1 MYDIIPIPAF
11 SDNYIW
17 LLHAHGQAAV
27 VDPGDAEPVLRQ
39 LATSGLQLHT
49 ILITHHHHDHI
60 GGVERLQNETGARVY
75 APARESY
82 DFMHQPVH
90 EGDQIELDFLP
101 LKLTVLE
108 VPGHTLGHVAYYGA
122 KLLFCGDTL
131 FSAGCGR
138 LFEGTPAQMLDSLNK
153 LANLPAETAV
163 YCTHEYTEHNL
174 KFARQLDPTNTALL
188 ARQAQ
193 VAKWRKQGLPS
204 LPSTLAIERDSNP
217 FLRCGSPAI
226 QHASGIHEANPLA
239 VFTAIREMRNHF

>member
-17 LLHAHGQAAV
+17 MLHAHGQAAV
-27 VDPGDAEPVLRQ
+27 VDPGNAEPVLQQ

-49 ILITHHHHDHI
+49 ILVTHHHNDHI
-60 GGVERLQNETGARVY
+60 GGVEKLQNETGARVY
-75 APARESY
+75 APARENY
-82 DFMHQPVH
+82 AFPHHPVQQ
-90 EGDQIELDFLP
+90 GDQVSLDFLP
-101 LKLTVLE
+101 LTLSVIE

-153 LANLPAETAV
+153 LAALPAETAV

-174 KFARQLDPTNTALL
+174 KFARQLDPANPALL

-193 VAKWRKQGLPS
+193 VTILRQQGLPS

-217 FLRCGSPAI
+217 FLRCTSPAI
-226 QHASGIHEANPLA
+226 QQASGIKEANPLA

>member
-1 MYDIIPIPAF
+1 MHDVIPIPAF

-17 LLHAHGQAAV
+17 MLHARGQAVV
-27 VDPGDAEPVLRQ
+27 VDPGDAAPVLQQ
-39 LATSGLQLHT
+39 LSASGLQLHS

-60 GGVERLQNETGARVY
+60 GGVDVLQQETGAQVY
-75 APARESY
+75 APAREAY
-82 DFMHQPVH
+82 PFPHQPVRQ
-90 EGDQIELDFLP
+90 GDQIILDFLP
-101 LKLTVLE
+101 LTLE
-108 VPGHTLGHVAYYGA
+108 VMDVPGHTLGHVAYYGA

-138 LFEGTPAQMLDSLNK
+138 LFEGTPAQMLDSLDK
-153 LANLPAETAV
+153 LAALPAETAV

-174 KFARQLDPTNTALL
+174 KFARQLDPDNPALL

-193 VAKWRKQGLPS
+193 VAGLRQQGLPS

-217 FLRCGSPAI
+217 FLRCSSPAI
-226 QHASGIHEANPLA
+226 QHASGIKDANPLA

>member
-1 MYDIIPIPAF
+1 MYDVIPIPAF

-17 LLHAHGQAAV
+17 MLHAHGQAVV
-27 VDPGDAEPVLRQ
+27 VDPGDAAPVQQ
-39 LATSGLQLHT
+39 LLSTLGLQLHS

-60 GGVERLQNETGARVY
+60 DGVEQLQQQTGARVY
-75 APARESY
+75 APARETY
-82 DFMHQPVH
+82 PFAHQPVRQ
-90 EGDQIELDFLP
+90 GDQITLDFLP
-101 LKLTVLE
+101 LILHVME
-108 VPGHTLGHVAYYGA
+108 VPGHTLGHVAYYGP

-138 LFEGTPAQMLDSLNK
+138 LFEGTPAQMFDSLNK
-153 LANLPAETAV
+153 LANLPADTAV

-174 KFARQLDPTNTALL
+174 KFARQLDPDNTALQ

-193 VAKWRKQGLPS
+193 VTRLRQQGLPS

-217 FLRCGSPAI
+217 FLRCTSPAI
-226 QHASGIHEANPLA
+226 QHASGIKEANPLA